1 MEFFSNCV
9 CFVGKDLRI
18 IECLCVLP
26 VEKWWLVI
34 RQVDHK
40 EIYHVY
46 LSFSITAEGYLAFG
60 VHGFAS
66 VSVNFTSGLR
76 NLCVGK

>member
-1 MEFFSNCV
+1 MEFFLNCV
-9 CFVGKDLRI
+9 CFIGVDLQI
-18 IECLCVLP
+18 IQCLCVLP
-26 VEKWWLVI
+26 AGKWWLVI

-46 LSFSITAEGYLAFG
+46 LSFSITAEGNLAFWA
-60 VHGFAS
+60 HGFAS
-66 VSVNFTSGLR
+66 VSVDFTSGLR